1 MFVHQTDPSTHY
13 ESIFPTNLF
22 LFWCIDFLD
31 ILLIKIRFSRSANP
45 FLASFSRYFGWMLL
59 QIQFGYFL
67 ELKSSSQQRQ
77 NGLLEGPEVAVC
89 SANSVRC
96 GDYHGSLVSTFDV
109 RCIKIRKGSTA
120 PHLAQLNGAP
130 DPLLTMSCTR
140 RWSDQSYF
148 ARIDQGQGRVIDRQ
162 VLPRPVCMC
171 ESEQ

>member
-1 MFVHQTDPSTHY
+1 MS
-13 ESIFPTNLF
+13 
-22 LFWCIDFLD
+22 
-31 ILLIKIRFSRSANP
+31 
-45 FLASFSRYFGWMLL
+45 G
-59 QIQFGYFL
+59 
-67 ELKSSSQQRQ
+67 
-77 NGLLEGPEVAVC
+77 
-89 SANSVRC
+89 
-96 GDYHGSLVSTFDV
+96 HGSLVSAFDV

-130 DPLLTMSCTR
+130 HPLLTMSCTR